1 MAADNYSDVV
11 QVLAKQIVEACMQTL
26 KKNMQGLIAGATISA
41 DQIEGEVSNVNT
53 TNLAIDADHVQ
64 GLAPMISNMI
74 GGSSINVSQLIAVDG
89 EGTMHSIATY
99 DPVNNLLS
107 IPNLNVQSEQVKDLE
122 VEYGKLWMAEIG
134 KAEIQTALIDTL
146 HSKFAEIAQAKI
158 SEAQIDTA
166 QITGLTAVSANIA
179 DLLVQNAN
187 IDWAQIKT
195 LGADDVIMQK
205 GLGGKLYIADLAVTD
220 ANMVSLT
227 VGQLVVKGDKGGYY
241 QVTVEVDSDGNPTLR
256 ARERIQIGT
265 SEIGPMAVT
274 GTNIADSTINGDTK
288 IIESSITARTLNVQD
303 IFAENALVLKL
314 IAQHIDVNELFA
326 NSAFINKLN
335 TTDITGNG
343 SLQLAIQ
350 NIFDSTMEEI
360 SIRLADDRI
369 VTTVIGSQGF
379 SDMVDERTRATV
391 TSTYAV
397 SDSGTEPPADDAE
410 WTEEI
415 PDTGNGEYLWT
426 KVVTEYANGG
436 EPSVV
441 YHVALFGVHGADS
454 IVLKVT
460 SDTGTIYK
468 DTTGTMT
475 LTADVY
481 AGGRLLS
488 QAETMLLGTIKWYRN
503 GSRIPALNWHQI
515 TVNLAVSS
523 APVIYS
529 ARLMG

>member
-64 GLAPMISNMI
+64 GLGSMISGMI
-74 GGSSINVSQLIAVDG
+74 GGSSINVSQLIAIDG
-89 EGTMHSIATY
+89 EGTTHSIATY
-99 DPVNNLLS
+99 DPTTNVLS
-107 IPNLNVQSEQVKDLE
+107 IPNLNVRSAQVDDLE
-122 VEYGKLWMAEIG
+122 AKYANLWMAEIG
-134 KAEIQTALIDTL
+134 KASVQTALINTL
-146 HSKFAEIAQAKI
+146 QAGFASIAQAEI
-158 SEAQIDTA
+158 SNAQIDAA
-166 QITGLTAVSANIA
+166 QITALTAVSAEIA
-179 DLLVQNAN
+179 DLLVENAN

-195 LGADDVIMQK
+195 LGVEDVIMQK

-227 VGQLVVKGDKGGYY
+227 VGQLVVKGEDGGYY
-241 QVTVEVDSDGNPTLR
+241 QVTVDVDEEGNPTLK
-256 ARERIQIGT
+256 AEERIQI
-265 SEIGPMAVT
+265 SSDDIGLKAIT
-274 GTNIADSTINGDTK
+274 GGNIADSTINGDTK

-303 IFAENALVLKL
+303 IFAENAMVLKL
-314 IAQHIDVNELFA
+314 IAQNIDVNELFA
-326 NSAFINKLN
+326 NTAFINKLN

-369 VTTVIGSQGF
+369 ISTVTGSPEF
-379 SDMVDERTRATV
+379 SDMVNERTRETV
-391 TSTYAV
+391 TSTYAIG
-397 SDSGTEPPADDAE
+397 DSGTEPPGEDAE
-410 WTEEI
+410 WTTEI
-415 PDTGNGEYLWT
+415 PETGNGEYLWT
-426 KVVTEYANGG
+426 KTVTEYANGG

-441 YHVALFGVHGADS
+441 YHVAMFGVRGADG

-460 SDTGTIYK
+460 SNIGTVYR
-468 DTTGTMT
+468 DPSVTMT

-481 AGGRLLS
+481 AAGRLLS
-488 QAETMLLGTIKWYRN
+488 QAETMVLGAIHWYRN
-503 GSRIPALNWHQI
+503 GVRVQATNWHQL
-515 TVNLAVSS
+515 TVNLNGGGP
-523 APVIYS
+523 PVIYS